1 MPNVF
6 ASKHPLILHKLSRLR
21 DKNTEPKKFRELVR
35 EIAALLAYEATAD
48 LAVMPRNLETPLA
61 KMTGYEL
68 QEKIGLVPILR
79 AGLGMVEGIWELM
92 PVAEV
97 WHIGLYRDER
107 TLKPVEYYNKLPIEP
122 TVSVCLILD
131 PMLATGGSATATAD
145 VLKRWGVKKIKF
157 VGLIGAPEGIK
168 MMQEHHPDIPIYL
181 AAIDDHLNERGYI
194 LPGLGDAGDRQ
205 FGTG

>member
-1 MPNVF
+1 MSNVF
-6 ASKHPLILHKLSRLR
+6 ASKHPLVAHKLSRLR
-21 DKNTEPKKFRELVR
+21 DRNTDPKKFRELVR
-35 EIAALLAYEATAD
+35 ELAALLAYEATAD
-48 LAVMPRNLETPLA
+48 LATIPRPLETPLA
-61 KMTGYEL
+61 SIMGVEL

-79 AGLGMVEGIWELM
+79 AGLGMVEGFWELM
-92 PVAEV
+92 PTAEV

-107 TLKPVEYYNKLPIEP
+107 TLKPVEYYNKLPVEP
-122 TVSVCLILD
+122 TVSVSIILD

-157 VGLIGAPEGIK
+157 VGLIAAPEGIAA
-168 MMQEHHPDIPIYL
+168 MQKAHPDIPIYL

-194 LPGLGDAGDRQ
+194 VPGLGDAGDRQ